1 MDVDGEVFEEFMGC
15 KQGLIPLHPRLG
27 KHIRRLSDDINLRIG
42 MLKDMFQPSTY
53 TRCLK
58 PRQHNKMEK

>member
-1 MDVDGEVFEEFMGC
+1 MKSSWAVNRGSFLFA
-15 KQGLIPLHPRLG
+15 RLG